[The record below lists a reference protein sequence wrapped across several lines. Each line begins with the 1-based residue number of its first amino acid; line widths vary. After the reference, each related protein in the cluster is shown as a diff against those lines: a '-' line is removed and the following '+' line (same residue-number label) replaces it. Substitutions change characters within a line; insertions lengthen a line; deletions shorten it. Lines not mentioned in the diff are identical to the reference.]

1 MSEFAVS
8 YGTKEEGRPVFI
20 ITAQCGHTYLVDRN
34 PPDLTIE
41 RFVRFYGEVEQCPP
55 CLVGGLQAT
64 LEELDYQLNPDT
76 EALGRSRLDN
86 AITVEETL
94 IGQSADQGDEELDS
108 EETRMTKGATAD
120 TLYMVRGQI
129 DLDAL
134 AEYKQYREEYELDYI
149 MSCLMEEC
157 FGKDLIPR
165 TFRTMLDS
173 NNMSPHFLAY
183 GSADAE
189 QMRRAHR
196 HHAGALQGR
205 VIPIHGIASK
215 SMPSN
220 WPLGQILSLTVR
232 VRPTFLARVEGD
244 LPTARE
250 VDWYQ
255 HTLDNCRDDEIPPT
269 REEVYSQWL
278 FEQLANGGARL
289 DRSTTR
295 LSDFSDEVRLHP
307 YRSGFESKGPSGIM
321 RGVLEIADVA
331 AFNQV
336 VATGIGLHQ
345 DRGYGMLLLTPVG

>member
-1 MSEFAVS
+1 MSEFTIS
-8 YGTKEEGRPVFI
+8 YGGEWEVPPVFI
-20 ITAQCGHTYLVDRN
+20 ITAQCGHTYQVYRN
-34 PPDLTIE
+34 PPDRTIE
-41 RFVRFYGEVEQCPP
+41 GFVRLYGEVEQCPP

-64 LEELDYQLNPDT
+64 LEGLDYQLNPDT
-76 EALGRSRLDN
+76 EALGWSRLDN
-86 AITVEETL
+86 AITLEETV
-94 IGQSADQGDEELDS
+94 IRQSAEQGGEELDS
-108 EETRMTKGATAD
+108 EETRITKGATAD

-149 MSCLMEEC
+149 MNCLMEEC

-165 TFRTMLDS
+165 TFRTMLGS

-189 QMRRAHR
+189 QMQRAHR
-196 HHAGALQGR
+196 HHAGTLQGR

-215 SMPSN
+215 PMPSN
-220 WPLGQILSLTVR
+220 WPLGQLLSLTVR
-232 VRPTFLARVEGD
+232 VRPMFLAYIEGD
-244 LPTARE
+244 LPPSSE

-278 FEQLANGGARL
+278 FEELANGGARL

-321 RGVLEIADVA
+321 RGVLEIGDVA

-336 VATGIGLHQ
+336 LATGIGLHQ
-345 DRGYGMLLLTPVG
+345 DRGYGMLLLARVG